1 MEYLE
6 SPVSHV
12 SFHPSIA
19 RPSGF
24 VVYNDFMPNAWK
36 QWDFSGAGLQ
46 SLNLELV
53 KRLRKPGV
61 AFSLWAGFALGL
73 HAFYLH
79 ERRRALG
86 YLAAS
91 LLIAIAAILWPWP
104 IAAGLGA
111 LDLAVALAD
120 LATLERRLTA
130 YNKALRLALSLGK
143 GAAPP
148 PDFRGR
154 YTDQDADIHDYMAV
168 KEQERA
174 GHSTKPLPA
183 ATSPGARRSFQEQE
197 AALRA
202 HIKGRKS
209 VKTPRS

>member
-24 VVYNDFMPNAWK
+24 VVYNDLMSNAWK

-46 SLNLELV
+46 SLNLELI
-53 KRLRKPGV
+53 KRLRKRGV
-61 AFSLWAGFALGL
+61 TFGLWAGFALGL

-79 ERRRALG
+79 ERPRALG

-91 LLIAIAAILWPWP
+91 LAVAITATLGPWP

-111 LDLAVALAD
+111 LELAAALAD
-120 LATLERRLTA
+120 LATLDRRLTA
-130 YNKALRLALSLGK
+130 YNKALRLALSLRK
-143 GAAPP
+143 EAAPP
-148 PDFRGR
+148 PGFRGR
-154 YTDQDADIHDYMAV
+154 YTDQDADIHDYMTV

-174 GHSTKPLPA
+174 GHATRPA
-183 ATSPGARRSFQEQE
+183 PTGTSPGTSKSFQEQE